1 MCLHSNFRHSH
12 HQKFWNHDLHHHC
25 HNFGLL
31 STSEAPICHINS
43 LLTKV
48 FTLTQEWK
56 RPSHQQRRCSWFQFH
71 LASLWEELGE
81 NWKRKK
87 RYLKKKEKAIRKER
101 KGNWKRKRG
110 QLKLSSPPPL
120 VSPGKDW
127 CLQIGGSSTLGR
139 WWGWEVDRKME
150 FLIPHSIAPDRWGRS
165 RETH

>member
-1 MCLHSNFRHSH
+1 MIFIIIVIILVSYQPKKHQPVISIVSLIKH
-12 HQKFWNHDLHHHC
+12 H
-25 HNFGLL
+25 
-31 STSEAPICHINS
+31 
-43 LLTKV
+43 KV
-48 FTLTQEWK
+48 FTLNQEWK
-56 RPSHQQRRCSWFQFH
+56 RPSHPQGGCSWFQFH

-139 WWGWEVDRKME
+139 WGGGEVDRKME